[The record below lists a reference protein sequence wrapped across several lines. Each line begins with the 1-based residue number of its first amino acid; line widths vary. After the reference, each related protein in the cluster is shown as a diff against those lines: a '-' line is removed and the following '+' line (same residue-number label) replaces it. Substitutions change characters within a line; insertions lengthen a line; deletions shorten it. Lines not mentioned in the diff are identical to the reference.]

1 VLLYTLLLIALSFS
15 ELMFFVEP
23 RENISDLPTAL
34 WFTIVTMTTV
44 GYGEITPTE
53 GSGHTVA
60 SVLIIISA
68 LYMAI
73 PIGIVGNAFS
83 QVWGDRD
90 RLLVMQRFRNAFLE
104 GGFTLDN
111 FQEIF
116 SMFDEDGSGELD
128 VEEFGLMLK
137 TMQMNLDEERV
148 YMLYQALDKEGQGR
162 ITLEA
167 LLDVLMPKA
176 YAAELLKQGLRA
188 QHLTPIIHRTLTRG
202 GSNLEQLCSTLTTQ
216 NSAFNIRHATN
227 VKNAEELFKQARE
240 ALEAIQREDDP
251 GGLRDTS
258 GGDQLDAEDGTNVA
272 AEAADATQK
281 ASDAPESNDECS

>member
-1 VLLYTLLLIALSFS
+1 MGGWSYWQLVAEGLFGLELLIRFVCCPSYLEFLFSLYNWLDLASVLPIALRIFVCTDIGCRSRENNREETLLALVPMVRLLKLLRRFEKLQLLVSAFQLAFEALPVLLYTLLLIALSFS

-23 RENISDLPTAL
+23 RENFSDLPTAV

-44 GYGEITPTE
+44 GYGDYTPTE

-90 RLLVMQRFRNAFLE
+90 RLLVMQRFRIAFLE

-167 LLDVLMPKA
+167 LLDV
-176 YAAELLKQGLRA
+176 
-188 QHLTPIIHRTLTRG
+188 
-202 GSNLEQLCSTLTTQ
+202 
-216 NSAFNIRHATN
+216 
-227 VKNAEELFKQARE
+227 
-240 ALEAIQREDDP
+240 
-251 GGLRDTS
+251 
-258 GGDQLDAEDGTNVA
+258 
-272 AEAADATQK
+272 
-281 ASDAPESNDECS
+281 